1 MKHLLYLGAVSLTAL
16 GFVACDSTV
25 APESDMALAGN
36 VTAASMTANRGSW
49 NGWHVH
55 DLPYG
60 TPEYTDENG
69 LRHADYDIWPF
80 IWPTYPSPES
90 PVVYCI
96 DGAEKLLVG
105 GDGGSKLASGTC
117 RNALYIIQIRLNDS
131 DAPGPSER
139 SGWTAYT
146 GPPLPNGLTF
156 SYRLTPR

>member
-1 MKHLLYLGAVSLTAL
+1 LKHLLYLGVVSLTAL

-25 APESDMALAGN
+25 APESDLAPSVN
-36 VTAASMTANRGSW
+36 AAAASMTANRGSW